1 MKHTLTLRPLLLA
14 LLLACLPQ
22 WAKAYDSYDFTVD
35 GIYYTITSSTD
46 RTVAVQYN
54 TSPNP
59 NQRRNKYSGDVVI
72 PSTVIYNETVYTVTS
87 ISAYEFYGS
96 TGLTSITIPSSVE
109 SIGEYAFYECTGLT
123 SLTLPESIVSIESS
137 AFRGC
142 TGLTNLTLNEGLTSI
157 ESYVFYGCTGL
168 TSLTLPESMVGIG
181 DYAFYNC
188 TGLTSL
194 TLNEG
199 LTVIGSYAFRSCTG
213 LTSLTI
219 PSTVETIY
227 GYAFGISSSS
237 TALTSVTILGP
248 TYSAAY
254 AFQYQ
259 QGLTSITVNVG
270 ALTDDE
276 CTYYSLSGQR
286 IPAPVKGQTCIIR
299 FSNGTSMKVLVK

>member
-22 WAKAYDSYDFTVD
+22 WARAYDSYDFTVD

-46 RTVAVQYN
+46 RTVAVQYS
-54 TSPNP
+54 TSTSTST
-59 NQRRNKYSGDVVI
+59 RKNKYSGDVVI
-72 PSTVIYNETVYTVTS
+72 PSTVTYNETTYTVTS
-87 ISAYEFYGS
+87 ISAYEFYQS
-96 TGLTSITIPSSVE
+96 TGLTSITIPSSVD
-109 SIGEYAFYECTGLT
+109 SIGRYAFYGCTGLT
-123 SLTLPESIVSIESS
+123 SLTLPESIVSIESY
-137 AFRGC
+137 AFRG
-142 TGLTNLTLNEGLTSI
+142 
-157 ESYVFYGCTGL
+157 
-168 TSLTLPESMVGIG
+168 
-181 DYAFYNC
+181 C

-199 LTVIGSYAFRSCTG
+199 LTVIGSYAFRYCTG

-299 FSNGTSMKVLVK
+299 FSDGTSMKVLVK